1 MHTNYRTA
9 HSLKDARS
17 HMQQFEGIVIL
28 ESLPEEEEE
37 EEEGSKNHLL
47 YLMSVVHNQKAHLH

>member
-17 HMQQFEGIVIL
+17 HMWQFEGIVIL

-37 EEEGSKNHLL
+37 EGSKNHLL
-47 YLMSVVHNQKAHLH
+47 YLTSVVHNQKAHLH

>member
-17 HMQQFEGIVIL
+17 HMQQFEGIVVL
-28 ESLPEEEEE
+28 ESLPEEE

>member
-17 HMQQFEGIVIL
+17 HMQQFGGIVIF
-28 ESLPEEEEE
+28 ESLPEE

-47 YLMSVVHNQKAHLH
+47 YLMSVVYNQTAHLH

>member
-17 HMQQFEGIVIL
+17 HMQQLEGIVIL
-28 ESLPEEEEE
+28 ESLPEEEE

>member
-28 ESLPEEEEE
+28 ESLREE
-37 EEEGSKNHLL
+37 EEEG
-47 YLMSVVHNQKAHLH
+47 

>member
-1 MHTNYRTA
+1 MHTNYRIA

-28 ESLPEEEEE
+28 ESLPEEEE
-37 EEEGSKNHLL
+37 GSKNHLL